1 MISFRMNKSD
11 QIRFTLKNLLDSIN
25 STWIVLALID
35 LTLIDLA
42 WMDRLGW
49 IGLAWMD
56 RLGLD
61 G

>member
-1 MISFRMNKSD
+1 MNKLD
-11 QIRFTLKNLLDSIN
+11 QIRFTLKNSLNSIN

-35 LTLIDLA
+35 LTLIDLIFID
-42 WMDRLGW
+42 M
-49 IGLAWMD
+49 AWMD

>member
-42 WMDRLGW
+42 WMDRLG
-49 IGLAWMD
+49 
-56 RLGLD
+56 LD